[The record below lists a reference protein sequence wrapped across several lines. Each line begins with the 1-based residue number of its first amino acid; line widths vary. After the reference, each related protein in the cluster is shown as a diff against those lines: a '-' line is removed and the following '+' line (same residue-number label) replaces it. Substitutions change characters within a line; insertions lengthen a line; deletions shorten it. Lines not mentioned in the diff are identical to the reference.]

1 MRILRRSATLTGL
14 AAALTL
20 CLILSGCQESNTV
33 AGPAAGS
40 PEVPSVNLAG
50 TWTGT
55 FQPDSGSCGATTVR
69 ATFTQEG
76 ASVRG
81 NLATE
86 ACGLSGLFQASVEG
100 YTLRGSFAMAGCTG
114 GALSGSATASEMS
127 FTLAD
132 LTKDLVTGQDTVLPG
147 GIMTLR
153 R

>member
-1 MRILRRSATLTGL
+1 MRILRRRATLSGL
-14 AAALTL
+14 AALTF
-20 CLILSGCQESNTV
+20 CLFGCQESNTV
-33 AGPAAGS
+33 AGPAANS
-40 PEVPSVNLAG
+40 PAAPAVDLAG

-55 FQPDSGSCGATTVR
+55 FHPDSGDCGATTVR
-69 ATFTQEG
+69 ATFTQDG

-86 ACGLSGLFQASVEG
+86 ACGLSGLFQARVEG
-100 YTLRGSFAMAGCTG
+100 NALRGSFSMFGCTG
-114 GALSGSATASEMS
+114 GDLSGSATASEMS

-132 LTKDLVTGQDTVLPG
+132 LTKDLVTGDTTVLPG

>member
-1 MRILRRSATLTGL
+1 MRNLRRRATLSGL
-14 AAALTL
+14 AAALTF
-20 CLILSGCQESNTV
+20 CLFGCQEANSV
-33 AGPAAGS
+33 AGPAARQ
-40 PEVPSVNLAG
+40 PEAPAVNLAG

-55 FQPDSGSCGATTVR
+55 FQPDSGDCGATTVR

-86 ACGLSGLFQASVEG
+86 ACGLSGLFQATVEG
-100 YTLRGSFAMAGCTG
+100 NALRGSFSMSGCTG
-114 GALSGSATASEMS
+114 GDLSGSATASEMAFS
-127 FTLAD
+127 IAD
-132 LTKDLVTGQDTVLPG
+132 LTKDLVSGDATVLPG